1 MWKFLSFS
9 GGRAYNGGSKHWG
22 GINIFK
28 EQLNEY
34 IMQLGCSGREL
45 ADASG
50 LSPAT
55 ISRYR
60 GGERR
65 PESEAERAKLISGIA
80 RLAER
85 RGVPALTEEAVA
97 EGFRPF
103 FPEESFDAGHLR
115 AALNTLLTT
124 FSISVSDLA
133 RSTNYDASYLSRIR
147 SGQRRPAD
155 PERFIAAVAEHVLR
169 RCDAP
174 AERDIL
180 AELTGA
186 GGQDEEGLYRSLV
199 QWLGGRHGER
209 RSDVSAFLK
218 QLDAFDLGEY
228 IRTIHFDELKV
239 PTAPF
244 QLPLSK
250 TYYGLEEMR
259 AGELDF
265 LKATVL
271 GRSLDP
277 VFLCSDM
284 PMDDMAQD
292 EDFKKKYM
300 FGLAML
306 LKKGL
311 HLNVVHNLDRPFP
324 ELMLGLQGWIP
335 LYMTGQISPYYLKG
349 VQNNVYCHFLNVSGS
364 AALSGECVAGAHAQG
379 RYELVKGGEALR
391 YFRDRAAAIQRKA
404 LPLMDIYREDQ
415 AAAFRAFLASDAR
428 SAGTRT
434 RLLASPPIST
444 LREETLQ
451 AMLAARDLPL
461 ADCRRILEHAAAQ
474 RDRMETVLAH
484 SPVSDAFPALTRE
497 EFERY
502 PPALPLSEMFFDR
515 NLRYTYAEYCRHAEE
530 TQAFAAARSGYTV
543 RPCDAAFRNIS
554 IAVRAGEWA
563 LVSKNGSPAIHFVI
577 RYPKLRGA
585 IEAFL
590 CG

>member
-1 MWKFLSFS
+1 MFHD
-9 GGRAYNGGSKHWG
+9 R
-22 GINIFK
+22 
-28 EQLNEY
+28 LNEY
-34 IMQLGCSGREL
+34 ITQLGCSGREL
-45 ADASG
+45 AEASG

-55 ISRYR
+55 VSRYR
-60 GGERR
+60 SGERR
-65 PESEAERAKLISGIA
+65 PESAAEQRAKLVSGIA
-80 RLAER
+80 RLAES

-133 RSTNYDASYLSRIR
+133 RSTNYDASYLSRVR
-147 SGQRRPAD
+147 SGQRRLAD

-169 RCDAP
+169 RCDTP

-186 GGQDEEGLYRSLV
+186 GGQGEEELYRSLV
-199 QWLGGRHGER
+199 QWLGGRHVARG
-209 RSDVSAFLK
+209 SDVSAFLR

-271 GRSLDP
+271 GQSPDP

-311 HLNVVHNLDRPFP
+311 RLNVVHNLDRPFP

-391 YFRDRAAAIQRKA
+391 YFRDRA
-404 LPLMDIYREDQ
+404 
-415 AAAFRAFLASDAR
+415 FLASDAR

-444 LREETLQ
+444 LREETLR
-451 AMLAARDLPL
+451 AMLAARDLPP

-474 RDRMETVLAH
+474 QDRMETVLTH

>member
-1 MWKFLSFS
+1 MEFKDIL
-9 GGRAYNGGSKHWG
+9 NGF
-22 GINIFK
+22 I
-28 EQLNEY
+28 EELD
-34 IMQLGCSGREL
+34 CSGREL
-45 ADASG
+45 AQASG

-55 ISRYR
+55 VSRYR
-60 GGERR
+60 SGERT
-65 PESEAERAKLISGIA
+65 PENQTDRDKLIRGLAALA
-80 RLAER
+80 RERGLA
-85 RGVPALTEEAVA
+85 GPTEEDV
-97 EGFRPF
+97 G
-103 FPEESFDAGHLR
+103 
-115 AALNTLLTT
+115 AALAPLFPPAGCDIEQLRVNLNALL
-124 FSISVSDLA
+124 SALSLSVSDLA
-133 RSTNYDASYLSRIR
+133 RGISYDPSYLSRIR
-147 SGQRRPAD
+147 SGQRQPGD
-155 PERFIAAVAEHVLR
+155 PDRFVSSVAGYVVR
-169 RCDAP
+169 RYDTP
-174 AERDIL
+174 GQRHIL
-180 AELTGA
+180 TELIG
-186 GGQDEEGLYRSLV
+186 DEGEGDLLTRLV
-199 QWLGGRHGER
+199 RWLGGPGARQVD
-209 RSDVSAFLK
+209 DVSAFLR
-218 QLDAFDLGEY
+218 QLDEFDLNEY
-228 IRTIHFDELKV
+228 IRAIRFDQLKV

-244 QLPLSK
+244 QLPVSK
-250 TYYGLEEMR
+250 TYYGLKEMR

-271 GRSLDP
+271 GRSDRP
-277 VFLCSDM
+277 VFMCSDM
-284 PMDDMAQD
+284 QMDDMARD

-300 FGLAML
+300 LGLAMM

-311 HLNVVHNLDRPFP
+311 HLNVVHNLDRPFG
-324 ELMLGLQGWIP
+324 ELMLGLQGWVP

-349 VQNNVYCHFLNVSGS
+349 VQNNVYCHFLNVSGT
-364 AALSGECVAGAHAQG
+364 AALSGECIAGAHERG
-379 RYELVKGGEALR
+379 RYELAKSGEALSYYQR
-391 YFRDRAAAIQRKA
+391 RAEDLLKKA

-428 SAGTRT
+428 SAGART

-451 AMLAARDLPL
+451 AMLAARDLPP

-474 RDRMETVLAH
+474 QDRMETVLTH

-590 CG
+590 GG

>member
-1 MWKFLSFS
+1 MFHD
-9 GGRAYNGGSKHWG
+9 R
-22 GINIFK
+22 
-28 EQLNEY
+28 LNEY
-34 IMQLGCSGREL
+34 ITQLGCSGREL
-45 ADASG
+45 AEASG

-55 ISRYR
+55 VSRYR
-60 GGERR
+60 SGERR
-65 PESEAERAKLISGIA
+65 PESAAEQRAKLVSGIA
-80 RLAER
+80 RLAES

-133 RSTNYDASYLSRIR
+133 RSTNYDASYLSRVR
-147 SGQRRPAD
+147 SGQRRLAD

-169 RCDAP
+169 RCDTP

-186 GGQDEEGLYRSLV
+186 GGQGEEELYRSLV
-199 QWLGGRHGER
+199 QWLGGRHVARG
-209 RSDVSAFLK
+209 SDVSAFLR

-239 PTAPF
+239 PTAPL

-271 GRSLDP
+271 GQSPDP

-311 HLNVVHNLDRPFP
+311 RLNVVHNLDRPFP

-391 YFRDRAAAIQRKA
+391 YFRDRA
-404 LPLMDIYREDQ
+404 
-415 AAAFRAFLASDAR
+415 FLASDAR

-444 LREETLQ
+444 LREETLR
-451 AMLAARDLPL
+451 AMLAARDLPP

-474 RDRMETVLAH
+474 QDRMETVLTH

>member
-1 MWKFLSFS
+1 MFHD
-9 GGRAYNGGSKHWG
+9 R
-22 GINIFK
+22 
-28 EQLNEY
+28 LNEY
-34 IMQLGCSGREL
+34 ITQLGCSGREL
-45 ADASG
+45 AEASG

-55 ISRYR
+55 VSRYR
-60 GGERR
+60 SGERR

-133 RSTNYDASYLSRIR
+133 RSTNYDASYLSRVR

-169 RCDAP
+169 RCDTP

-186 GGQDEEGLYRSLV
+186 GGQGEEELYRSLV
-199 QWLGGRHGER
+199 QWLGGRHVAR
-209 RSDVSAFLK
+209 RSDVSAFLR

-271 GRSLDP
+271 GRSPDP

-311 HLNVVHNLDRPFP
+311 RLNVVHNLDRPFP

-391 YFRDRAAAIQRKA
+391 YFRDRAAAIQKKA

-428 SAGTRT
+428 SAGPRT

-451 AMLAARDLPL
+451 DMLAARDLPP